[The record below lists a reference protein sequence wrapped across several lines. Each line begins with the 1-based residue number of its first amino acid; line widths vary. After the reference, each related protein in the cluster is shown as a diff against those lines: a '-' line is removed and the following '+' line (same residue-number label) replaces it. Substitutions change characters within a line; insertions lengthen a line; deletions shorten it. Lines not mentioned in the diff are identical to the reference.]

1 MSGRIILYIYFH
13 NELEG
18 TNNNNNNNTKH
29 GQINVLLH
37 SEITKS
43 F

>member
-18 TNNNNNNNTKH
+18 TDNNNNNTKH